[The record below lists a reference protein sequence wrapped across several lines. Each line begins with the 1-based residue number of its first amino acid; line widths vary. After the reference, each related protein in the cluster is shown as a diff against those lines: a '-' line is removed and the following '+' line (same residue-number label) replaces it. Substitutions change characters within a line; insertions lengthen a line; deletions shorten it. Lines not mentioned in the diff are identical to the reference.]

1 MKSKTPNQNGT
12 AQDALSRELAFV
24 ENLKR
29 QWLAMIDALVD
40 PITIIQADYTVS
52 KANRAM
58 ADLASKPVKEII
70 GQKCFEVFAGRKQ
83 PCDGCQMA
91 RTFESKTSNHWELGQ
106 VRGDRFY
113 EVTSQPV
120 YNEQGNIDGVVQV
133 YRDRTEAKKLQE
145 QLLQS
150 EKLAS
155 IGLLAGG
162 IAHEIN
168 NPLGG
173 IIIFSQMLIREL
185 PPDTSHLRDAEEI
198 FGAAQ
203 RCKQIVENLLDF
215 ARHKPIERKFEPEN
229 VNLQEAAQNALRFA
243 RVGMRSR
250 DIEIVEDWRISA
262 QVIKADKNKFI
273 QVFLNLIQNAF
284 QAMPDGGTLT
294 LRSFVAAGMDG
305 REEIVVEVE
314 DTGVGIPEEH
324 KNRILDPFF
333 TTKDPGE
340 GTGLGLAICYGII
353 DDFGG
358 HLSFKSQ
365 VGIGTTFR
373 VAFPRPSAAELTKS
387 A

>member
-1 MKSKTPNQNGT
+1 MTSKKTIKQSEGIST
-12 AQDALSRELAFV
+12 ELAFV
-24 ENLKR
+24 EDLKR

-40 PITIIQADYTVS
+40 PIMIVKSDYSIT
-52 KANRAM
+52 KANQAM
-58 ADLASKPVKEII
+58 AKLKSKPVREII
-70 GQKCFEVFAGRKQ
+70 GQNCYEVFAGRNQ
-83 PCDGCQMA
+83 PCEGCKLQSS
-91 RTFESKTSNHWELGQ
+91 FDEKQSNQWDLE
-106 VRGDRFY
+106 RIRSDRFY

-120 YNEQGNIDGVVQV
+120 YDISGKIEGMVHV
-133 YRDRTEAKKLQE
+133 YRDRTEARKLQE

-185 PPDTSHLRDAEEI
+185 PAESSHLRDAEEI
-198 FGAAQ
+198 FNAAQ

-215 ARHKPIERKFEPEN
+215 ARQRPIERKFVPED

-243 RVGMRSR
+243 KVGMRSN
-250 DIEIVEDWRISA
+250 DIEIYEDFAIA
-262 QVIKADKNKFI
+262 TPIIKADRNKLI

-284 QAMPDGGTLT
+284 QAMPEGGTLT
-294 LRSFVAAGMDG
+294 VRSYSESDSNGQDRLIF
-305 REEIVVEVE
+305 EIE
-314 DTGVGIPEEH
+314 DTGIGIPDEH
-324 KNRILDPFF
+324 KKRVLDPFF

-340 GTGLGLAICYGII
+340 GTGLGLAICYGIV
-353 DDFGG
+353 DEFGG
-358 HLSFKSQ
+358 SLSFSSKLNH
-365 VGIGTTFR
+365 GTCFR
-373 VAFPRPSAAELTKS
+373 VEFPSNSAKLKAS